1 MSSFLEKAGT
11 PYTDAQQPPGALTAK
26 SGTTPE
32 ELTAMFTSIKDGMAS
47 SHVDSLIPL
56 ASMLRLRGKPYSLKD
71 HFPFEPL
78 FRKNLTKR
86 TLYKCGRQVAKS
98 TSIAASGVLR
108 CAGQSWLSML
118 YVTPLSTQIRRLSS
132 LYVKPFINHSL
143 LKPVLVDNGCVQTV
157 YLREFSNASLMHFSF
172 AYLDVERVRGIMC
185 DWINF
190 DEVQDM
196 DWEYIP
202 IILESKS
209 ASSLGLSCYTGT
221 PKSLDNT
228 IEALWRDSSQAEW
241 VTKCEACGY
250 HSVAGVNYDL
260 LKMLGKTTVVCARC
274 SKPIQPRNGF
284 WRHFREPSRED
295 TSGMMFGYHVPQAIM
310 PMHYEDVD
318 KWKELLAKSEGRM
331 GYGKSKF
338 FNEVLG
344 ESCDL
349 GLTLVTETDI
359 IAASKLGN
367 TKNEFVEACR
377 QLSKS
382 KLRIMGVD
390 WGGGGAEGTSFTVV
404 VLLGLNPAKNGRIDC
419 YYAERFPLSL
429 SRDAEIATIL
439 DYFRR
444 SGCHFIA
451 HDYGGAGDVR
461 EAILVQAGMPLE
473 RIVNVAYTVAPKR
486 NIFYWEAPVHG
497 EVRGYFGL
505 DKPRSL
511 VLQAY
516 CIKGG
521 LITLPE
527 YESSK
532 DVTSDLLNLIEE
544 RKEVPRA
551 SDLVLIRRRP
561 KFPDDFSHALN
572 YGCVAMW
579 HKEQR
584 WPDLTVV
591 KNLQLTQEQ
600 LTFAKPPRNLT
611 ERD

>member
-1 MSSFLEKAGT
+1 VEEVWDIETEKHHNFFANG
-11 PYTDAQQPPGALTAK
+11 
-26 SGTTPE
+26 
-32 ELTAMFTSIKDGMAS
+32 I
-47 SHVDSLIPL
+47 
-56 ASMLRLRGKPYSLKD
+56 
-71 HFPFEPL
+71 
-78 FRKNLTKR
+78 
-86 TLYKCGRQVAKS
+86 
-98 TSIAASGVLR
+98 
-108 CAGQSWLSML
+108 
-118 YVTPLSTQIRRLSS
+118 
-132 LYVKPFINHSL
+132 
-143 LKPVLVDNGCVQTV
+143 LVHNC
-157 YLREFSNASLMHFSF
+157 
-172 AYLDVERVRGIMC
+172 
-185 DWINF
+185 
-190 DEVQDM
+190 QDM

-209 ASSLGLSCYTGT
+209 ASPLGLSCYTGT

-241 VTKCEACGY
+241 ITKCEACGY
-250 HSVAGVNYDL
+250 HSVAGIEHDL

-349 GLTLVTETDI
+349 GMTLVTETDI

-367 TKNEFVEACR
+367 TKNDFMEACR
-377 QLSKS
+377 QLTKC

-390 WGGGGAEGTSFTVV
+390 WGGGGAEGTSFTVI
-404 VLLGLNPAKNGRIDC
+404 VLLGLNPGKNGRIDC
-419 YYAERFPLSL
+419 FYAERLPLSL
-429 SRDAEIATIL
+429 ARDAEIATIL

-444 SGCHFIA
+444 SSCHYIA

-473 RIVNVAYTVAPKR
+473 RIINIAYTVAPKR

-521 LITLPE
+521 LISLPE

-561 KFPDDFSHALN
+561 KFPDDFAHALN
-572 YGCVAMW
+572 YGSIAIW

-584 WPDLTVV
+584 WPDLTIV

-600 LTFAKPPRNLT
+600 LTFAKPPRNMT